1 MINREIALEILKR
14 GGLEADCAEDGQV
27 AVDIISS
34 AEPDKY
40 DIILMDIQMP
50 VMNGYDATRRIRASV
65 GENARVPIIAVTAN
79 TFESDKADAKNA
91 GMNAHVAKPF
101 DPEDLYAVIAKCLT
115 KAD

>member
-50 VMNGYDATRRIRASV
+50 VMNGYEAAQHIRAMDGRRSQI
-65 GENARVPIIAVTAN
+65 PIIALTAN
-79 TFESDKADAKNA
+79 AFAEDEAAAERA
-91 GMNAHVAKPF
+91 GMQGHISKPIEV
-101 DPEDLYAVIAKCLT
+101 DELMRTLAEILE
-115 KAD
+115 

>member
-14 GGLEADCAEDGQV
+14 GGIEADCAEDGQA

-50 VMNGYDATRRIRASV
+50 VMNGYEAAHHIRAMDGRRSQI
-65 GENARVPIIAVTAN
+65 PIIALTAN

-101 DPEDLYAVIAKCLT
+101 DPENLYAVIAKCLT

>member
-50 VMNGYDATRRIRASV
+50 VMNGYEATKEIRKLFPDKH
-65 GENARVPIIAVTAN
+65 VPA
-79 TFESDKADAKNA
+79 AKSA
-91 GMNAHVAKPF
+91 IWLH
-101 DPEDLYAVIAKCLT
+101 
-115 KAD
+115 